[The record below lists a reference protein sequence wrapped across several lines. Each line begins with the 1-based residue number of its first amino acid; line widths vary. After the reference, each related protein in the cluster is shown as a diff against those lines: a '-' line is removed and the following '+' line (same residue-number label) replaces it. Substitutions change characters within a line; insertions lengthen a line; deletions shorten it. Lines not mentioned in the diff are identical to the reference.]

1 MRWTVVMQAAGL
13 GLALAACGAPSS
25 APPGASETLALRP
38 WAETLAVDGE
48 IKAAANTPLTVPGS
62 GWAARTLV
70 EMVADGSAVHK
81 GQVVARFDAPQ
92 SRMELSQAELELL
105 RKTLA
110 EQGNRATD
118 GVERGVL
125 ASDRAKVDADLGLSE
140 RYAKGDLTIFARNVI
155 LDALADAG
163 FLKSKR
169 GYLDWKS
176 GQVQARGA
184 AQQAVLRAQR
194 DSVDQTAGQKRKSL
208 ASLDLVAPHD
218 GVFLL
223 AAHWD
228 GTKPEIG
235 ASQWAGQEFGALPD
249 LDQLNAHFSVAEG
262 QAFGLKAGLPV
273 RVRLAGT
280 GTELALTVTKV
291 GSSASVASAESP
303 VKYSDFDAAI
313 PLPTAQRLGL
323 RPGQALRGTVQLVQ
337 RAAALTVPNIAL
349 VQDGPGFAVF
359 TDEDGK
365 AVRHKVE
372 LGARGPVRSELKAG
386 LAAGAHVLLLPATP
400 PEATAAPASPATPAK
415 AAPAKA
421 APIKRTPLKSARLA
435 AAVTA

>member
-1 MRWTVVMQAAGL
+1 MKWTVLMQAAGL
-13 GLALAACGAPSS
+13 GLAVAACGASTSPTTTV
-25 APPGASETLALRP
+25 SETLAPRA
-38 WAETLAVDGE
+38 WSETLAVDGE

-62 GWAARTLV
+62 GWSNRTLV

-92 SRMELSQAELELL
+92 SRMELSQAETELL

-110 EQGNRATD
+110 EQGILATA

-125 ASDRAKVDADLGLSE
+125 AGDRAKVEADLGLSE

-163 FLKSKR
+163 FLKDKR
-169 GYLDWKS
+169 AYLGWKS

-184 AQQAVLRAQR
+184 AQEAVLRSQR
-194 DSVDQTAGQKRKSL
+194 DSVNQTAEQKRNSL

-280 GTELALTVTKV
+280 GTELDLTVTKV

-313 PLPTAQRLGL
+313 PTATAQRLGL

-337 RAAALTVPNIAL
+337 RPAALTVPNIAL
-349 VQDGPGFAVF
+349 VQDGPGYAVF

-365 AVRHKVE
+365 SVRHKIE
-372 LGARGPVRSELKAG
+372 LGWRGPVRSELKSG
-386 LAAGAHVLLLPATP
+386 LAAGARVLLLPTP
-400 PEATAAPASPATPAK
+400 PADAK
-415 AAPAKA
+415 AV
-421 APIKRTPLKSARLA
+421 KS
-435 AAVTA
+435 